1 MKCGAIV
8 AALAAAVLAGV
19 AAPAAA
25 GKGAAEGSA
34 VFRCL
39 YRLPGV
45 ACQLAGI
52 AVKPPAG
59 PVVASACPSPTL
71 TVGAA
76 EAPVPDDYCKGLLPL
91 EDRQGGVLLL
101 GPPTAG
107 LAPELA
113 RVPVVAGFGGAE
125 WGAGDEVWLAMY
137 SEEAIGRL
145 RLDSTHP
152 EGGAIETLLPVP
164 GGGRIGG
171 LAFDGDRLYVHQT
184 ERDVILVLDAATGG
198 RVDQLP
204 VPVPDAVN
212 GLAYLGGRLF
222 AAINDDNM
230 SGDSIGHGPAQEAIV
245 ALDPADGRELAR
257 WNLPA
262 GIYPH
267 SMDRFG
273 DNGLAVMVQTEPG
286 PLAPVYLWE
295 LVLPPGG
302 GSGMNNPVTAQPCS
316 ENVLAR

>member
-1 MKCGAIV
+1 MRRGAIGALM
-8 AALAAAVLAGV
+8 AAGVLAGLAAPV
-19 AAPAAA
+19 AAQ
-25 GKGAAEGSA
+25 GANQGNA

-45 ACQLAGI
+45 ACQLAGV

-59 PVVASACPSPTL
+59 PVVASACASPTA
-71 TVGAA
+71 TVGTD
-76 EAPVPDDYCKGLLPL
+76 VPAQDDYCKGLLRP
-91 EDRQGGVLLL
+91 EERQGGVLLL
-101 GPPTAG
+101 GAPAAG
-107 LAPELA
+107 VAPALE

-145 RLDSTHP
+145 QLDSAHP
-152 EGGAIETLLPVP
+152 EGSVMEALLPVP

-171 LAFDGDRLYVHQT
+171 LAFDGARLFVHQT
-184 ERDVILVLDAATGG
+184 EHDVILVLDAATGLQLG
-198 RVDQLP
+198 ELP
-204 VPVPDAVN
+204 VPLPFAVN

-230 SGDSIGHGPAQEAIV
+230 SGDSTGHGPAQEAIV

-262 GIYPH
+262 GLYPH

-273 DNGLAVMVQTEPG
+273 ENGLAVMVQTEPG

-295 LVLPPGG
+295 FVLPPGG
-302 GSGMNNPVTAQPCS
+302 GSGMNNPVTVQQCPGES
-316 ENVLAR
+316 VPG